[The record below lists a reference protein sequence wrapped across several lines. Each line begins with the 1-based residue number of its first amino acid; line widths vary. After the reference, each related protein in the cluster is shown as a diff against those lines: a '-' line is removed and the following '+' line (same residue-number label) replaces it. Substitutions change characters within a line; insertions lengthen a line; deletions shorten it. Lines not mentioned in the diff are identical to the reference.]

1 MIFCA
6 LIFYRAAASVPRA
19 ALSLRRPL
27 IQNTLGSSFNPGT
40 ISSLKPKDRLKFLA
54 GRSPSTRAAPSPTG
68 FMHVGTLR
76 TMWHNY
82 LLACLSGG
90 SFILRVDDTDLSRNQ
105 KDSVDMIYQMASH
118 YDIFYD
124 QTFLQSSRF

>member
-1 MIFCA
+1 
-6 LIFYRAAASVPRA
+6 
-19 ALSLRRPL
+19 
-27 IQNTLGSSFNPGT
+27 
-40 ISSLKPKDRLKFLA
+40 
-54 GRSPSTRAAPSPTG
+54 
-68 FMHVGTLR
+68 
-76 TMWHNY
+76 MWHNY
-82 LLACLSGG
+82 LLARRSRG